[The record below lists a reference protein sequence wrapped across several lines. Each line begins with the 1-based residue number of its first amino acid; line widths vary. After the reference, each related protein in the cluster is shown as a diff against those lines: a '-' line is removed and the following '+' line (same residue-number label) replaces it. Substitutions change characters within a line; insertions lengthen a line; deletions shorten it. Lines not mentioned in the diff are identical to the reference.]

1 MFSNNARSERAP
13 KFATLSCLFV
23 LTPEEKLLQFLP
35 YMSSILAMKF
45 VSKILL
51 LLHHLTAARK
61 STVLWTKFLFLL
73 PSPSTA
79 TSTSRSKIWTGILFL
94 SQLMMGGASASSVF
108 VLPSTELWTGSR
120 VEVGCYTDLGKQ
132 VSCSQIQKVVVHG
145 IGLGMLLLTGRSVAL
160 NQQ

>member
-51 LLHHLTAARK
+51 LLHHLTAAQK

-73 PSPSTA
+73 PSPPTA
-79 TSTSRSKIWTGILFL
+79 TSRSKIWTGILFL

-108 VLPSTELWTGSR
+108 VLPSTELWTGTR

-132 VSCSQIQKVVVHG
+132 VSWSQIQKLVAHCIGHG
-145 IGLGMLLLTGRSVAL
+145 MI
-160 NQQ
+160 

>member
-51 LLHHLTAARK
+51 LLHHFTAARK

-73 PSPSTA
+73 PSPPTA

-94 SQLMMGGASASSVF
+94 SQLMGGASASSVF

-120 VEVGCYTDLGKQ
+120 VEVGCYTDQGKQ
-132 VSCSQIQKVVVHG
+132 VSWSQIQKLVVHC
-145 IGLGMLLLTGRSVAL
+145 IGHGMI
-160 NQQ
+160 